1 MVIVTVN
8 YLLKLLLRLNQIII
22 LLIAKIAVVFYTG
35 MRLVFRSAGWLP
47 RNEEKSPDSIGQK
60 CLLTG
65 GFRKKTES
73 ATESKPPLNGK
84 GETVV

>member
-1 MVIVTVN
+1 MVIVIAN
-8 YLLKLLLRLNQIII
+8 YLPRLLLRLNRIIV
-22 LLIAKIAVVFYTG
+22 LLIAKIAVVSCIG
-35 MRLVFRSAGWLP
+35 MRLIFRSAGWLP
-47 RNEEKSPDSIGQK
+47 QYEEESPDSIGQK

-84 GETVV
+84 GEMVV